1 MRREKAMGEM
11 EVLKAKA
18 QCVQDEINALT
29 AAAIAAREA
38 YESINEQL
46 KSAIDKRG
54 EICEEMLKL
63 A

>member
-1 MRREKAMGEM
+1 MGEM